1 MNPPALSLP
10 PAARVELRSAER
22 VLLVNGQVAKL
33 GARAFDV
40 LEALIDRR
48 SRMVSKSELL
58 EVVWPGVVVEENNL
72 QVQIS
77 TLRKLLG
84 PQAIATVPGRGY
96 RFTGALEGVGS
107 GASLEAKA
115 LEAQPLSDGSVAAT
129 GALRSNLPTVLPTL
143 YGRDGGVTAL

>member
-58 EVVWPGVVVEENNL
+58 EVVWPGVVVE
-72 QVQIS
+72 
-77 TLRKLLG
+77 
-84 PQAIATVPGRGY
+84 
-96 RFTGALEGVGS
+96 
-107 GASLEAKA
+107 
-115 LEAQPLSDGSVAAT
+115 
-129 GALRSNLPTVLPTL
+129 
-143 YGRDGGVTAL
+143 